1 MKSNKVLME
10 QNNAGF
16 TLVNVL
22 IVIAVIAILSVG
34 AYPVFSTLI
43 EKSWEAADISSVRS
57 AFDHVSAEALMGDKT
72 ATVTVDLKQK
82 QADWQSMDP
91 VNIRG
96 IIHHKGADDT
106 DNWKGVASPGGS
118 CVVSYEEDV
127 GVVLTWSGEAAAK
140 PQYPFDTSVKDYFS
154 LLYNTDFWKDGSL
167 KTDNFEFDSRCPG
180 SKYIPSLEK
189 ELEKLNNS
197 LLQQENC
204 TWAFLGNPYEGQESK
219 RYLFWTSLNTN
230 DVGSDV
236 KIPVIIQT
244 GDGKYYV
251 SHTTT
256 GERESKGGNYI
267 AVSKRLYND
276 GQYKSVL
283 KAGKEYDSLTDA
295 YVAYLLALE
304 EYEKSALD
312 SN

>member
-1 MKSNKVLME
+1 MKSNKMLME

-16 TLVNVL
+16 TLVNML

-57 AFDHVSAEALMGDKT
+57 AFDHVSAEALMGNKT

-96 IIHHKGADDT
+96 IIHYKGAGDT

-244 GDGKYYV
+244 GDGKYY
-251 SHTTT
+251 
-256 GERESKGGNYI
+256 
-267 AVSKRLYND
+267 D
-276 GQYKSVL
+276 
-283 KAGKEYDSLTDA
+283 
-295 YVAYLLALE
+295 
-304 EYEKSALD
+304 
-312 SN
+312 

>member
-1 MKSNKVLME
+1 MKSNKMLMK

-43 EKSWEAADISSVRS
+43 EKSWEAADISGVRS
-57 AFDHVSAEALMGDKT
+57 AFDHVSAEALMGNKT

-96 IIHHKGADDT
+96 IIHYKGADDT

-118 CVVSYEEDV
+118 CVVSYEEAV

-140 PQYPFDTSVKDYFS
+140 PQYPFDTDVKDYFS

-167 KTDNFEFDSRCPG
+167 KTPNFEFDSRCPG

-204 TWAFLGNPYEGQESK
+204 TGH
-219 RYLFWTSLNTN
+219 FWEIPMT
-230 DVGSDV
+230 VG
-236 KIPVIIQT
+236 
-244 GDGKYYV
+244 
-251 SHTTT
+251 
-256 GERESKGGNYI
+256 
-267 AVSKRLYND
+267 
-276 GQYKSVL
+276 
-283 KAGKEYDSLTDA
+283 KASAISSGPLSTRM
-295 YVAYLLALE
+295 
-304 EYEKSALD
+304 KSAAA
-312 SN
+312 

>member
-1 MKSNKVLME
+1 MRSNKMLMK

-57 AFDHVSAEALMGDKT
+57 AFDHVSAEALMGNKT

-96 IIHHKGADDT
+96 M
-106 DNWKGVASPGGS
+106 
-118 CVVSYEEDV
+118 
-127 GVVLTWSGEAAAK
+127 LTWSGEAALK
-140 PQYPFDTSVKDYFS
+140 PQYPFDTDVKDYFS

-167 KTDNFEFDSRCPG
+167 KTPNFEFDSRCPG

-204 TWAFLGNPYEGQESK
+204 TWAFLGNPYDGRESE

-230 DVGSDV
+230 KVGGGV

-256 GERESKGGNYI
+256 GERENQSGKYI

-276 GQYKSVL
+276 QQYKSVL
-283 KAGKEYDSLTDA
+283 KAGEKYDSLTAA

>member
-1 MKSNKVLME
+1 MKSNKMLMK

-34 AYPVFSTLI
+34 AYPVYSTLV
-43 EKSWEAADISSVRS
+43 EKSREAADISSVRS
-57 AFDHVSAEALMGDKT
+57 AYDHVSAEALMGNKT
-72 ATVTVDLKQK
+72 ATVTVELKQK

-96 IIHHKGADDT
+96 IIHYKGTNNT

-118 CVVSYEEDV
+118 CVVSYEEAV

-140 PQYPFDTSVKDYFS
+140 PQYPFDTDVKDYFS
-154 LLYNTDFWKDGSL
+154 LLYNTDFWKDGRL
-167 KTDNFEFDSRCPG
+167 KTTNFEFDSRCLG
-180 SKYIPSLEK
+180 SEYIPSLEE
-189 ELEKLNNS
+189 ELAKLNNS

-204 TWAFLGNPYEGQESK
+204 TWAFLGNPYDGQESK

-230 DVGSDV
+230 KVGDGV
-236 KIPVIIQT
+236 NIPVIIQT

-256 GERESKGGNYI
+256 GKRENKGKEYI
-267 AVSKRLYND
+267 AVSEHLYND
-276 GQYKSVL
+276 SQYKSVL
-283 KAGKEYDSLTDA
+283 KAGEEYDSLTAA

>member
-1 MKSNKVLME
+1 MKSNKMLMK

-43 EKSWEAADISSVRS
+43 EKSWEAADISGVRS
-57 AFDHVSAEALMGDKT
+57 AFDHVSAEALMGNKT
-72 ATVTVDLKQK
+72 ASVTVDLKQK

-96 IIHHKGADDT
+96 IIHYKGADDT
-106 DNWKGVASPGGS
+106 NNWKGVASPGGS

-167 KTDNFEFDSRCPG
+167 KTTNFEFDSRCPG

-197 LLQQENC
+197 LLQIGR
-204 TWAFLGNPYEGQESK
+204 AH
-219 RYLFWTSLNTN
+219 
-230 DVGSDV
+230 V
-236 KIPVIIQT
+236 
-244 GDGKYYV
+244 
-251 SHTTT
+251 
-256 GERESKGGNYI
+256 
-267 AVSKRLYND
+267 
-276 GQYKSVL
+276 
-283 KAGKEYDSLTDA
+283 
-295 YVAYLLALE
+295 
-304 EYEKSALD
+304 
-312 SN
+312 

>member
-1 MKSNKVLME
+1 
-10 QNNAGF
+10 
-16 TLVNVL
+16 
-22 IVIAVIAILSVG
+22 
-34 AYPVFSTLI
+34 
-43 EKSWEAADISSVRS
+43 
-57 AFDHVSAEALMGDKT
+57 
-72 ATVTVDLKQK
+72 
-82 QADWQSMDP
+82 MDP

-96 IIHHKGADDT
+96 IIHYKGADDT
-106 DNWKGVASPGGS
+106 NNWKGVASPGGS

-140 PQYPFDTSVKDYFS
+140 PQYPFDTDVKDYFS

-167 KTDNFEFDSRCPG
+167 KTTNFEFDSRCPG

-204 TWAFLGNPYEGQESK
+204 TWAFLGNPYDGRESE

-230 DVGSDV
+230 EVGGGV

-256 GERESKGGNYI
+256 GERENKDGKYI
-267 AVSKRLYND
+267 AVSKHLYND
-276 GQYKSVL
+276 QQYKSVL
-283 KAGKEYDSLTDA
+283 KAGEKYDSLTAA